1 MPANDK
7 KDVARAKSAAAKARK
22 AQQVTVNKT
31 RTKMTT
37 PKAGR
42 KIETKEAKASNKSGK
57 LGIKSNSPLNER
69 GGSKDWETRSGRM
82 VNNPKYSAQDSR
94 TTVLKNGS
102 PTVKGG
108 SSSVSASKPSVASK
122 ANAKNKMKAQ
132 GAKINSSATSGYN
145 RRGKK

>member
-1 MPANDK
+1 MAKGDK
-7 KDVARAKSAAAKARK
+7 QDIAKAKSAAAKARK
-22 AQQVTVNKT
+22 AQQVTANKA

-42 KIETKEAKASNKSGK
+42 KIETKEAKASNKGGK

-69 GGSKDWETRSGRM
+69 GRSKDWETRSGRM

-108 SSSVSASKPSVASK
+108 SSSVSSRKPSMPVK
-122 ANAKNKMKAQ
+122 TGVKNKMKAQ
-132 GAKINSSATSGYN
+132 GKAATHSGKGYM
-145 RRGKK
+145 RTGKK